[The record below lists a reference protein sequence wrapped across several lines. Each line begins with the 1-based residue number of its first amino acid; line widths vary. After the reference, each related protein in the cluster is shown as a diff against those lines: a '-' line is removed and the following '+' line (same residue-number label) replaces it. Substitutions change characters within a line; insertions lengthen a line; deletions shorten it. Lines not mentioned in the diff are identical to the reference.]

1 MRCLLKSLHD
11 DIHEAVHQPDGDVPA
26 LQDTSDRVPLKVEDF
41 NLKDGIRNLWVF
53 DLNSPPRVEIGV
65 GKNPRRKGHRK
76 VGHRLCEC
84 GLNGS
89 HSGAILF
96 LARVQSVFMNVLIE
110 ALFVGL
116 ILLPLYWVAEKLVG
130 SYGKWVTLFVAGAAF
145 HLLFEVTGLNAYY
158 AKTKKA

>member
-1 MRCLLKSLHD
+1 
-11 DIHEAVHQPDGDVPA
+11 
-26 LQDTSDRVPLKVEDF
+26 
-41 NLKDGIRNLWVF
+41 
-53 DLNSPPRVEIGV
+53 
-65 GKNPRRKGHRK
+65 
-76 VGHRLCEC
+76 
-84 GLNGS
+84 
-89 HSGAILF
+89 
-96 LARVQSVFMNVLIE
+96 MNVLIE